1 MEQAQAKSQIP
12 EEEVTEMQAV
22 YDLCAS
28 DMAAVNTLIRNN
40 LDSDVVLIRQIA
52 EYIIGSGGK
61 RLRPMLVILAS
72 HACGY
77 RPETATA
84 NSHVILAAVIE
95 FIHTATL
102 LHDDVVDESDLRRG
116 KESAHAVWGN
126 AASVLVGDFLYSRA
140 FQMMTGVNSMRVM
153 GVLSN
158 ATNMIAEGEVEQLL
172 NMYEPELSE
181 SRYFSVIE
189 KKTAKLF
196 EAACQLGAVLAGRPD
211 LEYAMATFG
220 RELGTAFQVTDDV
233 LDYTSSSLTLG
244 KNTGDDL
251 AEGKTTLPLI
261 LCRSLIE
268 AEKRELVDESI
279 RQGDSS
285 SLDQIIELIR
295 ESGALEASM
304 RMATEHAQA
313 ALSALDCVP
322 ASAWKSA
329 MSALAQYSVSRQ
341 H

>member
-1 MEQAQAKSQIP
+1 MEQAQAIADIP
-12 EEEVTEMQAV
+12 EEDMPDIQAV
-22 YDLCAS
+22 HDVCAA
-28 DMAAVNTLIRNN
+28 DMAAVNTLIRDS
-40 LDSDVVLIRQIA
+40 LDSEVVLIRQIA

-61 RLRPMLVILAS
+61 RLRPMLVILAA

-77 RPETATA
+77 RPDPAGRNHQVT
-84 NSHVILAAVIE
+84 LAAVIE

-116 KESAHAVWGN
+116 QEAAHAVWGN

-140 FQMMTGVNSMRVM
+140 FQMMAGVNSMRVM
-153 GVLSN
+153 HVLSN
-158 ATNMIAEGEVEQLL
+158 ATNLIAEGEVEQLL
-172 NMYEPELSE
+172 NMYEPELSQ

-211 LEYAMATFG
+211 LEQPMAMFG

-233 LDYTSSSLTLG
+233 LDYTSSATTLG

-261 LCRSLIE
+261 LCRSLLK
-268 AEKRELVDESI
+268 AEKRELVDASI

-285 SLDQIIELIR
+285 HLDQIVELIR
-295 ESGALEASM
+295 DSGALEASVE
-304 RMATEHAQA
+304 MATEHAEA
-313 ALSALDCVP
+313 ALSALESLP
-322 ASAWKSA
+322 ESAWKSA
-329 MSALAQYSVSRQ
+329 MATLADYSVSRR